1 MKSKKYMRGLSNV
14 VMGGAMV
21 GNMVPL
27 LSNPSSGN
35 IGKATEGA
43 VGLAV
48 VGGMT
53 NVAFNMLDKQ
63 NKKKK
68 KAKNPGMSFGE
79 LW

>member
-1 MKSKKYMRGLSNV
+1 MDDMRGLSNV

-27 LSNPSSGN
+27 LSNPSAGN
-35 IGKATEGA
+35 IGKAAEGA

-63 NKKKK
+63 KQKKTKYREK
-68 KAKNPGMSFGE
+68 SMWE